1 MWAGAFGGPSPI
13 APGVLEFILALM
25 EARRPEAV
33 VGGVAVSIKVIIT
46 EVIIIHCLLFIEH
59 VAQAGTMF
67 RASINCLH

>member
-13 APGVLEFILALM
+13 APGVLEFILVLM

-46 EVIIIHCLLFIEH
+46 EVIIIHVSSSLRMWH
-59 VAQAGTMF
+59 KQALCSGF
-67 RASINCLH
+67 Q

>member
-46 EVIIIHCLLFIEH
+46 EVIIIHVSSSLSMWHKEALCSGL
-59 VAQAGTMF
+59 Q
-67 RASINCLH
+67 